1 MRTLV
6 RRFGS
11 PLAAVGT
18 GLLMVLTLAP
28 GNAVAR
34 ENVTT
39 PGNLTGYGFDQ
50 CLAPEQWEM
59 NRWLNHSPF
68 LAVGIYISGDSRGCR
83 SQPNLTTRWIST
95 QLEKGWRL
103 LPITLGPQASCSPH
117 FPRYDDDE
125 TIDPTPGPSDG
136 YPDARRQGRAEGR
149 KTVRAAAALGIS
161 EGSTMWYDLEGFDH
175 TQTRCRE
182 SALRFLSGWVTK
194 VSALGY
200 HTGVYSSAASGIVML
215 DRALA
220 AGRNFA
226 YPDYIW
232 IARWDGVANTSTSY
246 ISDERW
252 NPHRR
257 VKQYEGGHNET
268 WGGVTINIDRNYLDV
283 GRGTVAPKRVKH
295 CGGVRI
301 NWWNYKRLTPG
312 NAQPSRVKTL
322 QCLLKIKRPVR
333 RADPRPLR
341 RRHNPGRQ
349 QVATSGGRDPV
360 GDVDDQQ
367 LGHAA
372 LGRKHARGQDRLR
385 QLRRT
390 TAATDAQRRARQPRR
405 ACHRCLRPRDQACA
419 AGLAGACRASANRNS
434 RREHL
439 GSAPALTDLRSRAS
453 GCCGGCAPVRR
464 GRGLP

>member
-34 ENVTT
+34 GNVTT
-39 PGNLTGYGFDQ
+39 PGNFTGYGFDQ

-59 NRWLNHSPF
+59 NRWLNNSPF

-83 SQPNLTTRWIST
+83 SQPNLTRRWIST
-95 QLEKGWRL
+95 QLDKGWRL
-103 LPITLGPQASCSPH
+103 LPITLGPQASCSTN

-125 TIDPTPGPSDG
+125 TIDPTPGPNNG
-136 YPDARRQGRAEGR
+136 YPDARAQGRAEGR
-149 KTVRAAAALGIS
+149 KTVRAATALGIS

-182 SALRFLSGWVTK
+182 SALRFLSSWVTK

-215 DRALA
+215 DSAMA
-220 AGRNFA
+220 AGRDFA
-226 YPDYIW
+226 YPDNIW

-268 WGGVTINIDRNYLDV
+268 WGGVTINIDRDYLDV
-283 GRGTVAPKRVKH
+283 GRGTVGPKPVKH

-301 NWWNYKRLTPG
+301 NWWSYKRLSPG
-312 NAQPSRVKTL
+312 NAPPSRVKTL
-322 QCLLKIKRPVR
+322 QCLLTVKDLYAGRIHGRYDAATIQAAKKWQRRVGATPSERWTINNWVTLLADGSTPVLKVGSGSYAVR
-333 RADPRPLR
+333 RLQRTLNAALANHDVRCSGVFGRATKRALR
-341 RRHNPGRQ
+341 AWQ
-349 QVATSGGRDPV
+349 
-360 GDVDDQQ
+360 
-367 LGHAA
+367 GHA
-372 LGRKHARGQDRLR
+372 G
-385 QLRRT
+385 LRRT
-390 TAATDAQRRARQPRR
+390 GI
-405 ACHRCLRPRDQACA
+405 A
-419 AGLAGACRASANRNS
+419 AGNTWA
-434 RREHL
+434 
-439 GSAPALTDLRSRAS
+439 ALQR
-453 GCCGGCAPVRR
+453 
-464 GRGLP
+464 

>member
-34 ENVTT
+34 GNVTT
-39 PGNLTGYGFDQ
+39 PGNFTGYGFDQ
-50 CLAPEQWEM
+50 CLAPEQRAM
-59 NRWLNHSPF
+59 NRWLDFSPF

-83 SQPNLTTRWIST
+83 SQPNLTRRWIST
-95 QLEKGWRL
+95 QLDKGWRL
-103 LPITLGPQASCSPH
+103 LPITLGPQASCSTN

-125 TIDPTPGPSDG
+125 TIDPTPGANNG
-136 YPDARRQGRAEGR
+136 YPDARAQGRAEGR
-149 KTVRAAAALGIS
+149 KTVRAATALGIS

-182 SALRFLSGWVTK
+182 SALRFLSSWVTK

-215 DRALA
+215 DSAMA
-220 AGRNFA
+220 AGRDFA
-226 YPDYIW
+226 YPDNIW

-268 WGGVTINIDRNYLDV
+268 WGGVTINIDRDYLDV
-283 GRGTVAPKRVKH
+283 GRGTVGPKPVKH

-301 NWWNYKRLTPG
+301 NWWSYKRLSPG
-312 NAQPSRVKTL
+312 NAPPSRVKTL
-322 QCLLKIKRPVR
+322 QCLLTIKDLYAGRIHGRYDAATIQAAKKWQRRVGATPSERWTINNWVTLLADGSTPVLKIGSGSYAVR
-333 RADPRPLR
+333 RLQRTLNAALANHDVQCSGVFGRATKRALR
-341 RRHNPGRQ
+341 AWQ
-349 QVATSGGRDPV
+349 
-360 GDVDDQQ
+360 
-367 LGHAA
+367 GHA
-372 LGRKHARGQDRLR
+372 G
-385 QLRRT
+385 LRRT
-390 TAATDAQRRARQPRR
+390 GI
-405 ACHRCLRPRDQACA
+405 A
-419 AGLAGACRASANRNS
+419 AGNTWA
-434 RREHL
+434 
-439 GSAPALTDLRSRAS
+439 ALQR
-453 GCCGGCAPVRR
+453 
-464 GRGLP
+464 